1 LNYCK
6 FLQQNSFFEEAFRV
20 YERALEVF
28 PWPHCYEL
36 WLAYL
41 RHLTER
47 YGEEKLER
55 IRDLFEQ
62 VLVKAPLERR
72 RPFFLM
78 YANFEEQFGLL
89 RHAM

>member
-1 LNYCK
+1 MNYCK

-72 RPFFLM
+72 RLFFLM